1 MQPQVKE
8 TARSQENSGDQRQVD
23 LTPKKVTQNQGTE
36 PQVEVAQP
44 RTVSESKPRVT
55 RSTDVAEAKDA
66 SEIKGTDVTSKVTVE
81 SGSIEA
87 PQGNKVE
94 PHAGQRVVLK
104 YKLKFEKVYIKMII
118 LISLCLIMSTHMV
131 YQQRE
136 KCLILKTVRW

>member
-1 MQPQVKE
+1 M
-8 TARSQENSGDQRQVD
+8 
-23 LTPKKVTQNQGTE
+23 
-36 PQVEVAQP
+36 AQP

-55 RSTDVAEAKDA
+55 RSADVVDAKEASNA

-104 YKLKFEKVYIKMII
+104 YKLKFEKG
-118 LISLCLIMSTHMV
+118 L
-131 YQQRE
+131 QRG
-136 KCLILKTVRW
+136 LF